1 MRTSQPHEG
10 KVLPLQTALVAV
22 AIILSTATMS
32 ILPFVSNNSAMA
44 QEFQQPIRVNVDKSN
59 YVLGDY
65 GLIVMNRDTGETVK
79 NYYTDSESSPQ
90 NIYVD
95 WSIASNSGD
104 TLMACIMNMVTE
116 EMACDTQTAYYTD
129 DTTEFFVDMSY
140 ATRVS
145 D

>member
-1 MRTSQPHEG
+1 
-10 KVLPLQTALVAV
+10 
-22 AIILSTATMS
+22 
-32 ILPFVSNNSAMA
+32 MA
-44 QEFQQPIRVNVDKSN
+44 QEFQQPIRVNDKSN

-104 TLMACIMNMVTE
+104 SLMACIMNMVTE

-129 DTTEFFVDMSY
+129 DTTQFFVDMSY

>member
-1 MRTSQPHEG
+1 MSTSQPHEG
-10 KVLPLQTALVAV
+10 KVLPLRTALVAV
-22 AIILSTATMS
+22 AIILSTAT
-32 ILPFVSNNSAMA
+32 ILPLVSNNSAMA
-44 QEFQQPIRVNVDKSN
+44 QEFEQPVRVNVDKSN

-65 GLIVMNRDTGETVK
+65 GLIVINRDTGETVK

-95 WSIASNSGD
+95 GNIASNSGD
-104 TLMACIMNMVTE
+104 TLVACIMNMVTE
-116 EMACDTQTAYYTD
+116 EMACDTQTAYFTD
-129 DTTEFFVDMSY
+129 DATEFFVDMSY